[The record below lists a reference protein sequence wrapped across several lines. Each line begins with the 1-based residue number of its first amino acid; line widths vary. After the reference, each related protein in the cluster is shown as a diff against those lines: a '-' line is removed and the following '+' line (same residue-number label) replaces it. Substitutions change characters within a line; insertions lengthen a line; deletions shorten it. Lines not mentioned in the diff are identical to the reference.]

1 VKVLS
6 DNDKPA
12 LEYIRQRGY
21 ASYSSLKNV
30 RDCVIP
36 TVSNEAYFKFGTEL
50 HARFLEGI
58 VTPGAL
64 TTEEE
69 ELAAVL
75 LANLKNDKMVTALM
89 KGATFEHEFKQPVD
103 GLVLYGFIDI
113 LKKKKYSADLKT
125 TRHCKL
131 KDFTDDMDFLQP
143 ALYMAI
149 SQTPDFYYI
158 GVSKKNYSIMTFNV
172 NSHPARL
179 KDAQQEL
186 KRLIKYVTE
195 KLHEGTRGRKKGR

>member
-1 VKVLS
+1 MRLEL
-6 DNDKPA
+6 DDKPA

-30 RDCVIP
+30 RDCVVP
-36 TVSNEAYFKFGTEL
+36 TESNEAYFKFGTEL

-58 VTPGAL
+58 ETPGVLSPA
-64 TTEEE
+64 EE
-69 ELAAVL
+69 ELAVAL
-75 LANLKNDKMVTALM
+75 LASLRADKMVMALM
-89 KGATFEHEFKQPVD
+89 KGATFEHEFKEPVD

-125 TRHCKL
+125 TRHTKL
-131 KDFTDDMDFLQP
+131 KDFIDDMDFLQP

-149 SQTPDFYYI
+149 SKTPDFYYI
-158 GVSKKNYSIMTFNV
+158 GVSKKNQSIMTFNV

-179 KDAQQEL
+179 KAAQEEL
-186 KRLIKYVTE
+186 KQLIKYVTS